1 MSKIRPIAPTAMK
14 KVMMKPMVPG
24 LYQVSA
30 GSTVGVGVGVAARSA
45 ESKMCMY

>member
-1 MSKIRPIAPTAMK
+1 MK
-14 KVMMKPMVPG
+14 KVMMNPTVPG
-24 LYQVSA
+24 LYQVSE